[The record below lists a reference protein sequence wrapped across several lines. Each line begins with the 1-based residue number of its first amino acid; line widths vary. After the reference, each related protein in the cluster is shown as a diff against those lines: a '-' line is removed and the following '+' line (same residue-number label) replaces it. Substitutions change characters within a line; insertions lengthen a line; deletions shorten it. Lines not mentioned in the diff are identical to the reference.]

1 MISRSNPR
9 SPTAACRKDFPL
21 RTANAILENESLF
34 PARGNR
40 LLLCRAEPVI
50 FYHLQMCQKRGGEAA
65 LRSIRRHATPPPGK
79 WCLDVIWKAP
89 CR

>member
-40 LLLCRAEPVI
+40 LLLCRAEPV
-50 FYHLQMCQKRGGEAA
+50 
-65 LRSIRRHATPPPGK
+65 
-79 WCLDVIWKAP
+79 
-89 CR
+89 